1 MALGA
6 TTEYYDAT
14 EIATQIL
21 PHLVALTV
29 DSDSD
34 VRMKAFQATEVFL
47 KTDHLKLNAGDSVV
61 PPTTV
66 TGSTT
71 TGLLGCSVNSLA
83 SKHQFGD
90 LVSPLSESSSI
101 SNNTASVME
110 VPAASS
116 IVTLSYSSRFTEEV
130 SAASP
135 TLTDG
140 WGDAQDN
147 GFAHNNDDNDE
158 KDGCGDMDLQP
169 KLEPALTHI

>member
-1 MALGA
+1 MPDQ
-6 TTEYYDAT
+6 TTRLS
-14 EIATQIL
+14 IGFNHNIL
-21 PHLVALTV
+21 
-29 DSDSD
+29 
-34 VRMKAFQATEVFL
+34 
-47 KTDHLKLNAGDSVV
+47 
-61 PPTTV
+61 
-66 TGSTT
+66 
-71 TGLLGCSVNSLA
+71 LLFFWCA
-83 SKHQFGD
+83 
-90 LVSPLSESSSI
+90 
-101 SNNTASVME
+101 ASVME